1 VHGAQAIREIVARI
15 RRTSRDTVILV
26 DEAYHD
32 YVTEPS
38 YATAMPLAAEHP
50 NVIVSRTL
58 SKAHGMAGLRL
69 GYAVGQPKVIE
80 KLARWMMPF
89 NANALVLGAA
99 TVSLADEPQLT
110 HERSRNAEARRFTMD
125 FFHAAGMKMTD
136 SQANFIWVDLDRP
149 AKGFRDACEKQ
160 GVLVGRDFPPFERTH
175 CRISIGT
182 MDEMKRALTVFR
194 AVLGAAVSTEA
205 GGRG

>member
-1 VHGAQAIREIVARI
+1 MQAARGFTLVELLVAI
-15 RRTSRDTVILV
+15 AVMAL
-26 DEAYHD
+26 
-32 YVTEPS
+32 
-38 YATAMPLAAEHP
+38 LAIA
-50 NVIVSRTL
+50 SWRGL
-58 SKAHGMAGLRL
+58 DGMARS
-69 GYAVGQPKVIE
+69 Q
-80 KLARWMMPF
+80 
-89 NANALVLGAA
+89 
-99 TVSLADEPQLT
+99 QLT
-110 HERSRNAEARRFTMD
+110 RERTRNAEARRFTMD

-160 GVLVGRDFPPFERTH
+160 GVLVGREFPPFERTH